1 MNLSDVH
8 RGIAKHKK
16 PKRVGRGVGSG
27 HGKTC
32 GKGHK
37 GQRSRAGASRKPT
50 FQGGAMPLV
59 RRVPKRGF
67 HNKFADTIAIVNVA
81 DLEKAFDDGQQ
92 VTPETLQC
100 KSLAKGRYDQ
110 LKILGNGD
118 LTKKLTVSA
127 HRFSES
133 ASAKIEKA
141 GGQVIILPGKT
152 KVADKRKLKK
162 LEAAAK

>member
-1 MNLSDVH
+1 
-8 RGIAKHKK
+8 
-16 PKRVGRGVGSG
+16 
-27 HGKTC
+27 
-32 GKGHK
+32 
-37 GQRSRAGASRKPT
+37 
-50 FQGGAMPLV
+50 MPLV

-67 HNKFADTIAIVNVA
+67 HNKFADNIAIVNVA

-118 LTKKLTVSA
+118 ITKKLTVSA

-152 KVADKRKLKK
+152 TVADKRKMKK